1 MHDTVSNK
9 EGKEMDGNQSS
20 RPTISEDWWAVIVG
34 IGLMI
39 LVKVSIVGG
48 LIPIP

>member
-1 MHDTVSNK
+1 MSEK
-9 EGKEMDGNQSS
+9 QPA
-20 RPTISEDWWAVIVG
+20 RPIISEDWWAVIVG